1 MFKIETLVAN
11 AIVAGKIKRTE
22 THFIADAEGQPVTG
36 KSHAT
41 LELAQAE
48 LDGLGNF
55 QEGMAFAVAM
65 FPELSDKAQKG
76 KANVVAEYLA
86 FVAGGR
92 VAKVVEETKE
102 EVATT
107 EAPVAEEAEDEVEF

>member
-22 THFIADAEGQPVTG
+22 TFFVADEAGQPVTG
-36 KSHAT
+36 KSHASA
-41 LELAQAE
+41 EAAQAE
-48 LDGLGNF
+48 LDGLGHF

-65 FPELSDKAQKG
+65 FPELSEKAQKG

-86 FVAGGR
+86 FVEGGR
-92 VAKVVEETKE
+92 VAKVFETKE
-102 EVATT
+102 EVAVEP
-107 EAPVAEEAEDEVEF
+107 EAEEEAEDEVEF